1 MIHGERSADGKSGIT
16 RGRLDVNAL
25 ERRVIEYF
33 SVGDAIEG
41 DAAGEAQRFFAG
53 FFGESGPVR
62 GEDFFERGLHA
73 GREIVVALL
82 ERLVGLGAWGR
93 GAFRDRRKKGGR
105 ERECDRRRARSCP
118 RPGFGA

>member
-1 MIHGERSADGKSGIT
+1 MIHSERRADGKSGIT
-16 RGRLDVNAL
+16 GGRLDVNAL

-53 FFGESGPVR
+53 FFGESGPVS

-82 ERLVGLGAWGR
+82 ERLVGLAR
-93 GAFRDRRKKGGR
+93 GAEALFEIRRKKAAENGSAISVAPGHV
-105 ERECDRRRARSCP
+105 RALRS
-118 RPGFGA
+118 GA